1 MTGFS
6 SANVLRSKTGVP
18 VEKRRTI
25 FQGSYKLAL
34 VLGLAR
40 KYEIRDVLRFFAAH
54 HKSSYK
60 VIFDNKTSDG
70 TTHCRT
76 FTLLFSAVCNAT
88 VLFLFFQRHA
98 NPYRTKVI

>member
-1 MTGFS
+1 MTGFPL
-6 SANVLRSKTGVP
+6 ANVLRSKTDVP
-18 VEKRRTI
+18 AKKRRTI

-34 VLGLAR
+34 ELGLAR
-40 KYEIRDVLRFFAAH
+40 NYEIRVVQRFFAAH
-54 HKSSYK
+54 HKSSYI

-88 VLFLFFQRHA
+88 FLFLFFRHA